1 MTIATIKVNAP
12 KTMRHM
18 NAGVAADFDRYYRNE
33 ESKQI
38 DEVVR
43 ELLSETSS
51 MNYVDGVIHVH
62 PIIDNSPNTESIKER
77 IFKRY
82 CQAKI

>member
-1 MTIATIKVNAP
+1 MTITTIKVNVP
-12 KTMRHM
+12 KTIRHM

-38 DEVVR
+38 DEVVKK
-43 ELLSETSS
+43 LLSETSN
-51 MNYVDGVIHVH
+51 MNYVDGVIHVY

-82 CQAKI
+82 CEAKI